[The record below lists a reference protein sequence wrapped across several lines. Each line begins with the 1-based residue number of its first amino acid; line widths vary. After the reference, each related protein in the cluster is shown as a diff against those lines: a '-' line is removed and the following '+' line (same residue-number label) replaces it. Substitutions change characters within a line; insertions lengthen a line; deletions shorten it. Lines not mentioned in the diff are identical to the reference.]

1 MREYYD
7 PELSKTDPLKI
18 MHLKIPASVQRAL
31 VREGAKVD
39 RYPSYVAR
47 NILIAWE
54 RDLRNK
60 RAANKSEEEVGADIS
75 TPPGFV
81 TRRRKA

>member
-18 MHLKIPASVQRAL
+18 MHLKVPASVLRAL
-31 VREGAKVD
+31 TREGAKVD
-39 RYPSYVAR
+39 RYPSYLAR

-54 RDLRNK
+54 RDMRTR
-60 RAANKSEEEVGADIS
+60 RANEEAGPEIPN
-75 TPPGFV
+75 PPGFI
-81 TRRRKA
+81 TKSRKKG